1 MRISTSTKYIDEQL
15 FQNNSPQAIQ
25 DFKNKYKLENF
36 LTTLDFY
43 PRQGNRMVY
52 SITYQGQD
60 VSGKEWDLVV
70 ANAGWI
76 YGNNNSMTPY
86 MQRIVEPATNMI
98 TKTKWQSLPDHY
110 KASFLTAAEADLMR
124 RYGKSIGIRTSQT
137 LGTIW

>member
-98 TKTKWQSLPDHY
+98 TKTKWIQPLGR
-110 KASFLTAAEADLMR
+110 L
-124 RYGKSIGIRTSQT
+124 RTMILALIMIIMIT
-137 LGTIW
+137 VMIDT

>member
-43 PRQGNRMVY
+43 PRQGNRMVH

-70 ANAGWI
+70 AN
-76 YGNNNSMTPY
+76 
-86 MQRIVEPATNMI
+86 
-98 TKTKWQSLPDHY
+98 
-110 KASFLTAAEADLMR
+110 
-124 RYGKSIGIRTSQT
+124 
-137 LGTIW
+137 